1 MSRAERVL
9 RDAAFRLPF
18 CFGHHVLETP
28 RRRGLFEESGGYQ
41 APAPK
46 NNPILAFPRCVIR
59 DEWGARS
66 IPVTPSILGVRVL
79 LDALDYEA
87 VSPCISR
94 MRLNPRSG
102 QSRGRRA
109 ALPCRD
115 GPQAAA
121 CSVSAQIGRVRS
133 DRAKLSNSQPIFV
146 GRNVIPR
153 VNFRTCLADCLRP
166 ATSWI
171 SCRTASSL
179 PR

>member
-1 MSRAERVL
+1 MMSRAERVL

-66 IPVTPSILGVRVL
+66 MPVMPSILGVHVL
-79 LDALDYEA
+79 LDALDYEG

-94 MRLNPRSG
+94 IRLDPRSG
-102 QSRGRRA
+102 QSRGRGA

-115 GPQAAA
+115 GPRAA
-121 CSVSAQIGRVRS
+121 VVIRSARVDVGAVEASGTRKQLTNLIGRT
-133 DRAKLSNSQPIFV
+133 
-146 GRNVIPR
+146 VI
-153 VNFRTCLADCLRP
+153 LRM
-166 ATSWI
+166 
-171 SCRTASSL
+171 SSKTT
-179 PR
+179 

>member
-18 CFGHHVLETP
+18 CVGHHVLETL
-28 RRRGLFEESGGYQ
+28 RRRGLFEESGEYQ

-66 IPVTPSILGVRVL
+66 IPVMPSILGVRVL

-94 MRLNPRSG
+94 IRLDPRSG
-102 QSRGRRA
+102 QSRGRSA

-121 CSVSAQIGRVRS
+121 CSVSARIGAGRIERS
-133 DRAKLSNSQPIFV
+133 F
-146 GRNVIPR
+146 
-153 VNFRTCLADCLRP
+153 
-166 ATSWI
+166 
-171 SCRTASSL
+171 
-179 PR
+179 